1 MDNRKK
7 RGFILN
13 KHVKGR
19 SAENLAQIYF
29 LNKGY
34 IVCSNISQHG
44 CVDMIV
50 MNEQGKIIKVD
61 VKSVSRRKRD
71 TFVISRSRTALQ
83 RKLDIKIMYV
93 DMEKFE
99 CYFYKENINHL
110 KRRTQVEKI
119 L

>member
-1 MDNRKK
+1 MDNRKN
-7 RGFILN
+7 RVFIVD

-34 IVCSNISQHG
+34 IVCENISQQG

-50 MNEQGKIIKVD
+50 MNEQGKIIKID
-61 VKSVSRRKRD
+61 VKSVARRKRD
-71 TFVISRSRTALQ
+71 NFVINRSRTALQ
-83 RKLDIKIMYV
+83 KRLDIKILYV

-99 CYFYKENINHL
+99 CYFYKDNIHHL
-110 KRRTQVEKI
+110 KRRTPVEKI